1 MNRIVAAVALSVFV
15 LVGLAPRR
23 AEAGMLEGALIGAA
37 VGAIVGVIAQAS
49 KPKTPEA
56 EVKVPA
62 AAVDSA
68 SAADSVPVF
77 R

>member
-1 MNRIVAAVALSVFV
+1 MNRIV
-15 LVGLAPRR
+15 
-23 AEAGMLEGALIGAA
+23 AA